1 MSEEGSFGETAVEK
15 LVGVIILL
23 VGIVS
28 VYYTLTSSS
37 VLGLFTGL
45 FSFLG
50 FVLVVLGAF
59 LLIVKVE

>member
-1 MSEEGSFGETAVEK
+1 MSEEGFGETAIEK
-15 LVGVIILL
+15 LCGFIILL

-28 VYYTLTSSS
+28 IYYTLTSSS

-45 FSFLG
+45 FSLLG
-50 FVLVVLGAF
+50 VILVVLGVF